1 MRVTTRWMALLAVLA
16 GFGAI
21 STLRAEDAKVEGDLK
36 KMQGTWVKSGND
48 GPDAKWVIEGDSL
61 KATVNG
67 QDYTCKLTLDPKAT
81 PHSSVDLAIKDGP
94 VEAAGKTSKAI
105 YKFDGE
111 KLVFCVSPPGSDS
124 RPSEFKA
131 AEDDAYLFE
140 FKKEK

>member
-1 MRVTTRWMALLAVLA
+1 MRVTTRWMAVLAVVA

-21 STLRAEDAKVEGDLK
+21 STLRAEDAKIDGDLK
-36 KMQGTWVKSGND
+36 KMQGTWVKAGSD
-48 GPDAKWVIEGDSL
+48 GPDAKWVIEGDKL

-67 QDYTCKLTLDPKAT
+67 QDYNCKLMLDSKAT
-81 PHSSVDLAIKDGP
+81 PHSSADLAIKDGP
-94 VEAAGKTSKAI
+94 VEAVGKTSKAI

-111 KLVFCVSPPGSDS
+111 KLVFCVGPPGSDT
-124 RPSEFKA
+124 RPTEFKA